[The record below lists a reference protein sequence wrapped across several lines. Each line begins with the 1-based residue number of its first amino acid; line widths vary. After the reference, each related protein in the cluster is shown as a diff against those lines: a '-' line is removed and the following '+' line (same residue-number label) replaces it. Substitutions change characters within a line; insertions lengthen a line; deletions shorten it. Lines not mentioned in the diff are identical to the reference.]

1 MREIGRER
9 KDRNTQIGD
18 DVNHHRHCG
27 RARVHDLL
35 RGQIVLG
42 PFFDLVNS
50 LAAWL
55 MGDGLNPG

>member
-1 MREIGRER
+1 M
-9 KDRNTQIGD
+9 KMNK
-18 DVNHHRHCG
+18 HRRWG